1 MRDLVLM
8 LTQLSGASVDCLCLT
23 SKHHARI
30 LIMDNLLAMYFVDI
44 CSNDMPLTIGP
55 TNRENTFM

>member
-1 MRDLVLM
+1 MAWACINKRVM
-8 LTQLSGASVDCLCLT
+8 VIEVPWKRRRGNPNEAIAVFCG
-23 SKHHARI
+23 
-30 LIMDNLLAMYFVDI
+30 YI

>member
-1 MRDLVLM
+1 M

-23 SKHHARI
+23 SKHLARI
-30 LIMDNLLAMYFVDI
+30 LIMDNLLAMYLVDI